1 MTRHEKIVQLNDELR
16 KTFRG
21 GRVQMTPAVYSLDP
35 QLRGRVLWAMARY
48 NRFADDSEHDWGVM
62 IFAGYSFE
70 WHIEY
75 RAANGAG
82 KSPDPADPDKT
93 FRVLTLYIA
102 EDLLAKTNPQ
112 AESTPAKEPQSED
125 AIRATGTRLR

>member
-1 MTRHEKIVQLNDELR
+1 
-16 KTFRG
+16 
-21 GRVQMTPAVYSLDP
+21 MTPAVYNLDP
-35 QLRGRVLWAMARY
+35 QLRGRALWAMAQY
-48 NRFADDSEHDWGVM
+48 NTFADDSEHDWGVM

-75 RAANGAG
+75 RATNGTG
-82 KSPDPADPDKT
+82 LSPDPADPKKT
-93 FRVLTLYIA
+93 VRVLTLYVA

-112 AESTPAKEPQSED
+112 PDQAPAKEHETD

>member
-21 GRVQMTPAVYSLDP
+21 GRVQMTAAVYTLDP
-35 QLRGRVLWAMARY
+35 QLRGRALWAMARY
-48 NRFADDSEHDWGVM
+48 NRFANDSEHDWGVM

-75 RAANGAG
+75 RATNGAG
-82 KSPDPADPDKT
+82 LSPDPADPDKT
-93 FRVLTLYIA
+93 LRVLTLYIA
-102 EDLLAKTNPQ
+102 EDLLAKGNSR
-112 AESTPAKEPQSED
+112 AEPASVQDYQSD
-125 AIRATGTRLR
+125 AIRATVTRFR

>member
-1 MTRHEKIVQLNDELR
+1 MRRHEKIIQLNDELR

-21 GRVQMTPAVYSLDP
+21 GRVQMTPAVYDLDP
-35 QLRGRVLWAMARY
+35 QLRGRALWAMARY

-75 RAANGAG
+75 RATDGTG
-82 KSPDPADPDKT
+82 LSPDPADPDKT
-93 FRVLTLYIA
+93 LRVLTLYVT
-102 EDLLAKTNPQ
+102 EDLLANTTPQ
-112 AESTPAKEPQSED
+112 AEPAPVKEHQSD
-125 AIRATGTRLR
+125 ATRAAGTRLR

>member
-1 MTRHEKIVQLNDELR
+1 MSRREKIIELNDELR

-21 GRVQMTPAVYSLDP
+21 GRVQMTPAVNNLDP
-35 QLRGRVLWAMARY
+35 QLRGRALWAMAGY

-75 RAANGAG
+75 RAANGTG
-82 KSPDPADPDKT
+82 LSPDPADPDKT
-93 FRVLTLYIA
+93 LRVLTLYLA
-102 EDLLAKTNPQ
+102 EDLLAKTTQQSEP
-112 AESTPAKEPQSED
+112 ALAKERQPE
-125 AIRATGTRLR
+125 AIRATGTRPR

>member
-1 MTRHEKIVQLNDELR
+1 MDRREKIIQLNDDLR
-16 KTFRG
+16 QTFKG
-21 GRVQMTPAVYSLDP
+21 GRVQMTRAVYNLDP
-35 QLRGRVLWAMARY
+35 QLRGRALWAMTRY

-102 EDLLAKTNPQ
+102 EDLLAKGNSR
-112 AESTPAKEPQSED
+112 AEPASVQDYQSD
-125 AIRATGTRLR
+125 AIRATVTRGR